1 LAQPFKDMMDN
12 TPSTKRG
19 GASGLL
25 NHGAALACALALG
38 AGTRARA
45 QELSGVPGAAASVV
59 PFKWGVMLD
68 VGAPDGIG
76 ASGVVKPLSWLRLN
90 AGMMTNTVSFGVRG
104 GASLLV
110 LNSFVAPTLNADV
123 GHYFGGDYNKLVERL
138 GGSPGSGTALARDVS
153 YEYAT
158 GSLGLEVGPHD
169 SWAVLLHVGLSYWS
183 IHGQNT
189 QQFLQDSTNDS
200 SITATPLNV
209 RLTSPSLKLGF
220 LYYF

>member
-1 LAQPFKDMMDN
+1 MD

-19 GASGLL
+19 AASGLL
-25 NHGAALACALALG
+25 KHGAALACALALG

-45 QELSGVPGAAASVV
+45 QEISDVPSAAASVV
-59 PFKWGVMLD
+59 PLKFGVMLD

-76 ASGVVKPLSWLRLN
+76 ASGVVRPLSWLRLN
-90 AGMMTNTVSFGVRG
+90 AGMTTNTISFGVRG

-110 LNSFVAPTLNADV
+110 LSTFIAPTLNVDV
-123 GHYFGGDYNKLVERL
+123 GHYFGGDYNKLIERL
-138 GGSPGSGTALARDVS
+138 GGSPGTGTALVRDVS

-169 SWAVLLHVGLSYWS
+169 SWAVMLHVGLSYWS
-183 IHGQNT
+183 IHVQET
-189 QQFLQDSTNDS
+189 QQFLQDSTNDP